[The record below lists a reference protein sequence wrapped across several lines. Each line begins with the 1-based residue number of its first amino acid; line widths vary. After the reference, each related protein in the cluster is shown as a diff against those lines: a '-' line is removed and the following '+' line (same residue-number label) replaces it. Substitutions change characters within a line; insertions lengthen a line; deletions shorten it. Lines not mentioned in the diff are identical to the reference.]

1 MCCGS
6 QKSGLTDVSLIHR
19 KELHPIVQP
28 VSDFHINDKLASIF
42 ECKVSKGKLLV
53 CGYNLNLD
61 SPVARQ
67 LKYSL
72 LHYMTQS
79 NFNPSYSIEI
89 DTLKKMFAYT
99 LKQWFPFLKD
109 LKTQFFIYH
118 AGSK

>member
-1 MCCGS
+1 M
-6 QKSGLTDVSLIHR
+6 
-19 KELHPIVQP
+19 
-28 VSDFHINDKLASIF
+28 
-42 ECKVSKGKLLV
+42 SKGKLLV

-99 LKQWFPFLKD
+99 PKAMVSVPKGFENSLYIMREANEEFRFCSLD
-109 LKTQFFIYH
+109 SH
-118 AGSK
+118 ARPY